1 MSSFYC
7 FILVHLEIIIRT
19 FFIGLFS
26 FLVDIVNVVGCKDYS
41 SESLEFMLLIRD
53 VIRLMNL
60 NWGDY
65 PELSRWALNAV
76 TDVPIKRE
84 EERYLTQRKAMQSL

>member
-1 MSSFYC
+1 
-7 FILVHLEIIIRT
+7 
-19 FFIGLFS
+19 
-26 FLVDIVNVVGCKDYS
+26 
-41 SESLEFMLLIRD
+41 MLLIRD

-65 PELSRWALNAV
+65 PELSMWALNAV